1 MIIGDVY
8 YEKHTVVGVSHR
20 NGEVSE
26 TQIEVIKD
34 IIPLSVIDEIKS
46 EIKRLRNLRSENYD
60 LEDYCENFDARI
72 IFRDDVLEL
81 IDQKVKEHTSCQ
93 P

>member
-1 MIIGDVY
+1 MSKIYEIGDVY

-34 IIPLSVIDEIKS
+34 IIPLSVIDEIKAEILNLS
-46 EIKRLRNLRSENYD
+46 EGVEPERIWNID
-60 LEDYCENFDARI
+60 VFDI
-72 IFRDDVLEL
+72 IDR
-81 IDQKVKEHTSCQ
+81 KVKEHTSCEKTSS
-93 P
+93 PS